1 MKSGFFLQDA
11 LKKRQRLRLVLSHT
25 QMYVSE
31 VQCGDNTTNTVTR
44 PDYNRTLRKCA
55 CDRWCCLHHIY
66 LHFSIAGTHERFHP
80 LHLARWFSTAETT
93 TLTRKKNR
101 RDCLLRVPHR
111 IGDTFARRL
120 KCVAN
125 FQTTSNFSLWSFCA
139 RSVVLRHIEQPFPR
153 RSLLHYGLPKCPSW
167 ISSLAS
173 TFAPTVLSL
182 GRRAIGLSLVT
193 LFEIKKNIVVLV
205 CSGQNPRCSTFVRT
219 PRIIAH
225 RCSVRFTGSVGW
237 KPSIPKPVKNVKI
250 LVTCRSISFFFHCRK
265 HLLHISQFVMLPRF
279 VVQLLRLVADL
290 PVIALLLSL
299 SLQPL
304 RRGRNITC
312 LFKIPSTRSAWWLCA
327 ERLLVLRHWW
337 CACPRPSSGFLQM
350 AASSP
355 SYFLRSSALPIH
367 SHAHPNW
374 CPSTRPRCLL
384 QRNTNHSHFRSCF
397 LLPSKSQHLPS
408 ASVQATAGFSQK
420 FEHNT
425 RLPCPLVSRA
435 SSPCSFHL
443 GYDHWL
449 PCSYPQTCST
459 SIPMPLPGRFCR

>member
-1 MKSGFFLQDA
+1 MIFNSRNYHSD
-11 LKKRQRLRLVLSHT
+11 
-25 QMYVSE
+25 
-31 VQCGDNTTNTVTR
+31 
-44 PDYNRTLRKCA
+44 P
-55 CDRWCCLHHIY
+55 
-66 LHFSIAGTHERFHP
+66 
-80 LHLARWFSTAETT
+80 
-93 TLTRKKNR
+93 KKNR

-167 ISSLAS
+167 ISSLTS

-219 PRIIAH
+219 PRIISH

-250 LVTCRSISFFFHCRK
+250 LATCRSISFFFHCRK

-290 PVIALLLSL
+290 LVIALLLPL

-312 LFKIPSTRSAWWLCA
+312 LFKNLCA
-327 ERLLVLRHWW
+327 SHPQGRLGDFV
-337 CACPRPSSGFLQM
+337 QN
-350 AASSP
+350 ASSSCATGDAP
-355 SYFLRSSALPIH
+355 VHDRQVAFFKWLPLLLLTFFAQALFPFIH
-367 SHAHPNW
+367 MLIRTGVHPHVLAV
-374 CPSTRPRCLL
+374 CCRETRTTP
-384 QRNTNHSHFRSCF
+384 TSG
-397 LLPSKSQHLPS
+397 P
-408 ASVQATAGFSQK
+408 
-420 FEHNT
+420 
-425 RLPCPLVSRA
+425 A
-435 SSPCSFHL
+435 SSCRRRVSIFLAPPSRRRL
-443 GYDHWL
+443 GSRISL
-449 PCSYPQTCST
+449 ST
-459 SIPMPLPGRFCR
+459 IRVFPVP